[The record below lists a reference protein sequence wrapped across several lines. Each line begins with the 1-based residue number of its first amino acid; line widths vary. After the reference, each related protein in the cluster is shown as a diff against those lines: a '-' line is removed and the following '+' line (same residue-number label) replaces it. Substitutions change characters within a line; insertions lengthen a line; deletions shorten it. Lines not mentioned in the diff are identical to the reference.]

1 MRTGHRS
8 SLQLRPDRFR
18 HIDNLSFVKQAVSQM
33 KTASVRDLRHH
44 FGNILMW
51 IKEGQ
56 EVEITMRRRVVARLV
71 PERQVKNAAVKMPH
85 FASRLKKI
93 HGRRTLSI
101 AASRAILAENKGR
114 Y

>member
-1 MRTGHRS
+1 MPERTEDS
-8 SLQLRPDRFR
+8 AV
-18 HIDNLSFVKQAVSQM
+18 DNLSFVKQDVSQM

-44 FGNILMW
+44 FGNVLTW

-56 EVEITMRRRVVARLV
+56 EVKITMRQRVVARLV

-93 HGRRTLSI
+93 HGRRTLSA
-101 AASRAILAENKGR
+101 AASRAILAANKGR

>member
-1 MRTGHRS
+1 
-8 SLQLRPDRFR
+8 
-18 HIDNLSFVKQAVSQM
+18 M

-44 FGNILMW
+44 FGIILMW

-101 AASRAILAENKGR
+101 AASRAVLAENKGR